1 MVAIKKLNV
10 AAAVVLGLAG
20 QGLALGFD
28 GVIDD
33 VELAERA
40 ELDLGARGLPPS
52 RPMNGVGRRAG
63 SDALTRSRDLE
74 TRRGGHVT
82 SSYTHRARETEP
94 RVRGHKVLG
103 NKKRQRGLKLRSE
116 PSTPKGKGKPPP
128 SPKASPKKKD
138 TQDHLTALNAL
149 SVGRRIGLR
158 RRSEPSTPKGKG
170 KPPPSPKAS
179 PKKKDSQDAL
189 SALNALSIG
198 RRIG

>member
-1 MVAIKKLNV
+1 MVSIKQISV
-10 AAAVVLGLAG
+10 AAAVLGLAG
-20 QGLALGFD
+20 QGVALGSD

-33 VELAERA
+33 LELAERA

-52 RPMNGVGRRAG
+52 RPMDGFGRRAG
-63 SDALTRSRDLE
+63 SNVLTRPRDLE
-74 TRRGGHVT
+74 TRRGSHVT
-82 SSYTHRARETEP
+82 SSYTRRP
-94 RVRGHKVLG
+94 RK
-103 NKKRQRGLKLRSE
+103 LKPAATVTGFSLRSE

-128 SPKASPKKKD
+128 SHKASPKKKD
-138 TQDHLTALNAL
+138 TQDDLTALNAL
-149 SVGRRIGLR
+149 SVGRRLGLR
-158 RRSEPSTPKGKG
+158 RRSEPSTPKG

>member
-1 MVAIKKLNV
+1 MVAIKQLGV
-10 AAAVVLGLAG
+10 AAAAVLGLAG
-20 QGLALGFD
+20 QGLTLGFD
-28 GVIDD
+28 GVVDD
-33 VELAERA
+33 IELAERA
-40 ELDLGARGLPPS
+40 ELDIGARGFPPS
-52 RPMNGVGRRAG
+52 RPVHGFGRRAG
-63 SDALTRSRDLE
+63 SNILTRPRDRA

-82 SSYTHRARETEP
+82 SSYSHRPRETEP
-94 RVRGHKVLG
+94 HSRSHRFLG
-103 NKKRQRGLKLRSE
+103 SKKRRGGLKLRSE

-149 SVGRRIGLR
+149 SIGRRIGLR

-170 KPPPSPKAS
+170 RPPPSPKAS

-189 SALNALSIG
+189 TALNALSIG

>member
-1 MVAIKKLNV
+1 MVAIKQLSV
-10 AAAVVLGLAG
+10 AAAAMLVLTG
-20 QGLALGFD
+20 QGLAQGFD
-28 GVIDD
+28 GATDD
-33 VELAERA
+33 LELAERA

-52 RPMNGVGRRAG
+52 RPMHGSGRRAG
-63 SDALTRSRDLE
+63 SNVMTRP
-74 TRRGGHVT
+74 
-82 SSYTHRARETEP
+82 RETEP
-94 RVRGHKVLG
+94 RGRGHRSLG
-103 NKKRQRGLKLRSE
+103 YKRRQRGLKLRSE

-149 SVGRRIGLR
+149 SMGRKLGFR